1 MKVASSSLMSRM
13 APLVGREMIERLFIE
28 VFGHLC
34 LSASFH
40 IWKFRSFTSTLL
52 SMIIHYLLKNLT
64 MKFPHIFLKLG

>member
-1 MKVASSSLMSRM
+1 MEDNKTEPVALMSRM

-40 IWKFRSFTSTLL
+40 IWKVVVVSEKCRWRWRCLVGSR
-52 SMIIHYLLKNLT
+52 
-64 MKFPHIFLKLG
+64 

>member
-1 MKVASSSLMSRM
+1 MRLNLELMSRM

-40 IWKFRSFTSTLL
+40 IWKRSADGDGDVWLDQGS
-52 SMIIHYLLKNLT
+52 
-64 MKFPHIFLKLG
+64 